1 MQELRNIEEEDFN
14 LSSTSNSTVEE
25 FAGKCNK
32 QTKKTG
38 KQLV

>member
-1 MQELRNIEEEDFN
+1 MMQELRNVEEEDFI
-14 LSSTSNSTVEE
+14 LSSTSNSILAE

-32 QTKKTG
+32 QTKS

>member
-1 MQELRNIEEEDFN
+1 MMQELRNIEEEDFN
-14 LSSTSNSTVEE
+14 LSSTSNSIVEE

-32 QTKKTG
+32 QTKTG